1 MTDTPPPADAPAPPK
16 PSARAQTEA
25 LRIMAICGFVLI
37 AGIIGARLYAPG
49 ADKAETFLATV
60 TQGLL
65 SIELTI
71 ATFYFGSSYIQQQ
84 QAKP

>member
-1 MTDTPPPADAPAPPK
+1 MTDTPPTAAPDAPPK
-16 PSARAQTEA
+16 PNPRAQTEA
-25 LRIMAICGFVLI
+25 LRIMAVCGFILI
-37 AGIIGARLYAPG
+37 AGIIAARLYAPG

-84 QAKP
+84 AKP

>member
-1 MTDTPPPADAPAPPK
+1 MTDVAPEAPATPPK
-16 PSARAQTEA
+16 PTARAQTEA
-25 LRIMAICGFVLI
+25 LWIMALCGFALI
-37 AGIIGARLYAPG
+37 AGIIAIRVFIPG

-71 ATFYFGSSYIQQQ
+71 ATFYFGSSYVQQQ
-84 QAKP
+84 GTKP